1 MRFAMGA
8 REVPITNLQA
18 FFRIE
23 LNRLRLVDRL
33 NISCE
38 PELNEL
44 ILQDCKL
51 TRIFFSFT
59 SRQFSF
65 NRLQFYQITD
75 SLEIS
80 NVFSFVRTYLNS
92 MCYNI

>member
-51 TRIFFSFT
+51 ARIFSTFR
-59 SRQFSF
+59 SRQF

-75 SLEIS
+75 SLEIY
-80 NVFSFVRTYLNS
+80 NVFSLER
-92 MCYNI
+92 I